1 MTQVITWRKY
11 QLLLIV
17 VPFNAADVHCRSVP
31 HHRSSKLVFR
41 FTSYDGLSIANYH
54 DHSIANYV
62 YHDQSC
68 ANYANPTFASWDDL
82 SFANYDGLNHCKLQA
97 IGFQNK
103 LIFLQLWIT
112 FSWVKSGTAL
122 HTDPPVISK
131 INILIG
137 PGHNLGAGECRFAGV
152 GRIRSIK
159 KPKS

>member
-1 MTQVITWRKY
+1 MIA
-11 QLLLIV
+11 
-17 VPFNAADVHCRSVP
+17 VPFNAADVHCRSGP

-41 FTSYDGLSIANYH
+41 FTSYDGLSIANY
-54 DHSIANYV
+54 V

-68 ANYANPTFASWDDL
+68 ANYDNPTFASWDDL
-82 SFANYDGLNHCKLQA
+82 GDDDLNKCKLQV

-103 LIFLQLWIT
+103 SILLQLQIT

-122 HTDPPVISK
+122 HTDSPLISK

-152 GRIRSIK
+152 RRIRSIK

>member
-17 VPFNAADVHCRSVP
+17 VPFNAADVHCRSVA

-54 DHSIANYV
+54 DHSIASYV

-68 ANYANPTFASWDDL
+68 ANYDNPTFASWDDL
-82 SFANYDGLNHCKLQA
+82 SLANYDGLNHCKLQA

-137 PGHNLGAGECRFAGV
+137 PGHNLGAGGLQICRGGADKV
-152 GRIRSIK
+152 NQET
-159 KPKS
+159 KS

>member
-1 MTQVITWRKY
+1 M
-11 QLLLIV
+11 
-17 VPFNAADVHCRSVP
+17 HCRSGP

-68 ANYANPTFASWDDL
+68 ANYDDPTFASWDDL
-82 SFANYDGLNHCKLQA
+82 SDDDLNKCKLQV

-103 LIFLQLWIT
+103 SIFSQLQIT
-112 FSWVKSGTAL
+112 FCRVKSGTAL

>member
-1 MTQVITWRKY
+1 MTRVITWQKY
-11 QLLLIV
+11 QLLLIAV
-17 VPFNAADVHCRSVP
+17 LFNAADVHCRSGP

-41 FTSYDGLSIANYH
+41 FTSYDGLSIAKYH

-68 ANYANPTFASWDDL
+68 ANYNNPTFASWDDL
-82 SFANYDGLNHCKLQA
+82 SDDDLNKCKLQV

-103 LIFLQLWIT
+103 SIFLQLQIT

-122 HTDPPVISK
+122 HTDPPLVSK

>member
-1 MTQVITWRKY
+1 MTRVIGWQKS
-11 QLLLIV
+11 QLLLIA
-17 VPFNAADVHCRSVP
+17 VPFNAADVHCRSGP

-68 ANYANPTFASWDDL
+68 ATMINPLLQAGMTWVMMISIN
-82 SFANYDGLNHCKLQA
+82 ANYRSLVSKTSQYFYNF
-97 IGFQNK
+97 I
-103 LIFLQLWIT
+103 

>member
-1 MTQVITWRKY
+1 MEKDVSVITSVIQKAHKITEDDSGY
-11 QLLLIV
+11 NLTKISITF

-68 ANYANPTFASWDDL
+68 ANYDNPTFASWDDL

-103 LIFLQLWIT
+103 LIFLQLRIT
-112 FSWVKSGTAL
+112 FS
-122 HTDPPVISK
+122 
-131 INILIG
+131 
-137 PGHNLGAGECRFAGV
+137 
-152 GRIRSIK
+152 
-159 KPKS
+159 